1 MSRRSSDILH
11 ISRAAVG
18 NPPVSLCTS
27 LDTLQTNTYHCQIFT
42 SNFLF
47 ENKYSTVQPIPSRG
61 AHKTNLYNVPIYPKH
76 RERLGSSWFA
86 FRAKVF
92 RLVECTMLY
101 FVAPSALCNVQAVQ
115 ACCPFSKMQKHK
127 REVEVEDKGRRKRR
141 RCRIWTRRSRRTML
155 PSDKR

>member
-92 RLVECTMLY
+92 RLVECTLLY
-101 FVAPSALCNVQAVQ
+101 FEAPSALCNVQAVQ
-115 ACCPFSKMQKHK
+115 ACCPFQRCKNTS
-127 REVEVEDKGRRKRR
+127 GRWRWRTWGRWRRR

>member
-1 MSRRSSDILH
+1 MICSNHVSRRSSDILH

-76 RERLGSSWFA
+76 RERLGSS
-86 FRAKVF
+86 RAKVF
-92 RLVECTMLY
+92 RLVECTLLY
-101 FVAPSALCNVQAVQ
+101 FEAPSALCNVQAVQ
-115 ACCPFSKMQKHK
+115 ACCPFSKMQKRRGFSLIIK
-127 REVEVEDKGRRKRR
+127 RHAKIRVRR
-141 RCRIWTRRSRRTML
+141 L
-155 PSDKR
+155 LEH

>member
-92 RLVECTMLY
+92 RLVECTLLY
-101 FVAPSALCNVQAVQ
+101 FVALSAMCKQ
-115 ACCPFSKMQKHK
+115 CKHVALFQRCK
-127 REVEVEDKGRRKRR
+127 NTSGRWRWRTRGRWRRR